1 MLNSLNQSLRGT
13 VSLHSP
19 ALVCLLAASTLG
31 LLGTSVLAMPQ
42 IDVGLN
48 VVFNNPTNPA
58 QGGTWQLVAKSTDF
72 GIASLTVPIANL
84 GTATQRAPRG
94 TINSTDVAGFGIFAS
109 SNIGGQYHL
118 LAMAQAHVPTTGEQ
132 AGHFY
137 GVGTLMNGSPQF
149 SGKPVGSNSIGPTL
163 TLSNVTNLP
172 WATGDIFGETAWN
185 TAAIMASGTFASG
198 FGPNFQSE
206 VALSGSVYK
215 TLGTATTVGDRSG
228 LSDETILTATL
239 RTNLMSADYN
249 RNGAIDAADYTVW
262 RDTLGSTVSPGSGAD
277 GSRNGIVD
285 QADYAFWV
293 AAWPTNPPAVPTS
306 AALSSAIPEPN
317 ALISAA
323 LAVGATL
330 FFLQRTDVF
339 RGKQAV
345 FKFEAK

>member
-1 MLNSLNQSLRGT
+1 MLNTLTQALRGA
-13 VSLHSP
+13 
-19 ALVCLLAASTLG
+19 ALVGCLAASA
-31 LLGTSVLAMPQ
+31 LAMPQ

-48 VVFNNPTNPA
+48 VVFNNPMNPA
-58 QGGTWQLVAKSTDF
+58 LGGTWQLVAKSTDQ

-94 TINSTDVAGFGIFAS
+94 TINSNDIAGFGLFTQSTLI
-109 SNIGGQYHL
+109 NGQYNL
-118 LAMAQAHVPTTGEQ
+118 LAMAQTHVPTTGEQ

-137 GVGTLMNGSPQF
+137 GVGTLQNGSPQF
-149 SGKPVGSNSIGPTL
+149 SGKPAGSNSIGPTL
-163 TLSNVTNLP
+163 TLTNVTNLP

-198 FGPNFQSE
+198 YGPSFQPE

-228 LSDETILTATL
+228 LSDEIVLTAIL

-262 RDTLGSTVSPGSGAD
+262 RDTLGATVSPGTGAD
-277 GSRNGIVD
+277 GSRNGVID

-293 AAWPTNPPAVPTS
+293 AAWPTNPPAVPAS

-317 ALISAA
+317 ALVSAA
-323 LAVGATL
+323 LAAGATL
-330 FFLQRTDVF
+330 VFLKRTGIF
-339 RGKQAV
+339 RGKTSG
-345 FKFEAK
+345 F